1 MINKKIISLVLFA
14 FVLQSACEE
23 DVTLPTAQKYGSL
36 SGTVKDAETSEPIA
50 GALVEAVVS
59 QVTDTADSMG
69 AFFLDSLLVGDES
82 INILAGFYD
91 SQILEITITPDS
103 QTLNVAMMPMV
114 ENQYLYVAEALGH
127 NIYIVDVDRH
137 KEVDSLYFSEGEI
150 ARLFITPGGTKLYIY
165 VAIVKKIFYFDS
177 ETRTL

>member
-1 MINKKIISLVLFA
+1 MYKGIKYNVPAEYYISLILINKKIISLVLFA
-14 FVLQSACEE
+14 FVLQSACEAE
-23 DVTLPTAQKYGSL
+23 VTPPPTIQKYGSL

-82 INILAGFYD
+82 ITVLAGFYD
-91 SQILEITITPDS
+91 SQTLEITITPDS

-114 ENQYLYVAEALGH
+114 ENQYLYVA
-127 NIYIVDVDRH
+127 
-137 KEVDSLYFSEGEI
+137 
-150 ARLFITPGGTKLYIY
+150 
-165 VAIVKKIFYFDS
+165 IVKKIFYFDS